1 MESRADLEEPRY
13 DRLVFP
19 DREGFPRVEMREEI
33 CERIELR
40 AEGEDRLGDGL
51 RRGEKWSN

>member
-1 MESRADLEEPRY
+1 
-13 DRLVFP
+13 
-19 DREGFPRVEMREEI
+19 MREEI